1 MGKKMETERWL
12 PIEGWAGYEIS
23 SFGNVRSYKNKH
35 GNIGEKYHHLLC
47 KSKRREYYCVE
58 LNNGSN
64 KVRKYSIHRLV
75 AVAFIPNNYNKPQV
89 NHIDADKGNNHFS
102 NLEWVTPLENTRHA
116 HANGLKKDFGEMPII
131 QFTRNGDYV
140 NKYKSLT
147 NAGDVTGIK
156 ISNISKVTSGLRNHA
171 GGFKWKYA

>member
-12 PIEGWAGYEIS
+12 PIEGWEGYEIS
-23 SFGNVRSYKNKH
+23 SYGNVRSYRSSNGKV
-35 GNIGEKYHHLLC
+35 GNIPHRLGC
-47 KSKRREYYCVE
+47 KSKRREYYYVE

-75 AVAFIPNNYNKPQV
+75 AMAFIPNIQNKPQI
-89 NHIDADKGNNHFS
+89 NHRNAIKTDNRYT
-102 NLEWVTPLENTRHA
+102 NLEWVTPLENRTHA
-116 HANGLKKDFGEMPII
+116 LINGLQKDFGEMPII
-131 QFTRNGDYV
+131 QLTRNGTFI

-147 NAGDVTGIK
+147 NAGEVTGIK
-156 ISNISKVTSGLRNHA
+156 IGNISKVTSGLRNHA